1 MSTAR
6 TGPDR
11 LRFSCSCS
19 RAETRWAPITPEPMR
34 LCMGAPPPGDRQ
46 PEARVRP
53 AATARSERSGGDAAS
68 PRLSSR
74 PRPACHQE
82 LRLLALL
89 DPRSLG
95 GRAQRYGGQA
105 GPPDRAPTGRAALP
119 PHRVRLGLTAIR
131 PHQPPGPACP
141 ASPLRL
147 VRQGLCHRSG
157 PRDRTSPMPSTSRGL
172 GAPGFLDRRGI
183 RRTTLIKVTSA
194 PDPAPIARSE
204 APGLLTAIGNG
215 IAIMADHACE
225 HHLCAERRDA
235 DHRSPETCV
244 ADQASSYAPAVL
256 PADVGGVAMVVPRP
270 ADHPP
275 APEPGTADDG
285 PHRLGTVRASGQAPP
300 PLSPPQIRRRDGRPS
315 LGCG

>member
-1 MSTAR
+1 M
-6 TGPDR
+6 
-11 LRFSCSCS
+11 
-19 RAETRWAPITPEPMR
+19 
-34 LCMGAPPPGDRQ
+34 Q
-46 PEARVRP
+46 
-53 AATARSERSGGDAAS
+53 
-68 PRLSSR
+68 
-74 PRPACHQE
+74 
-82 LRLLALL
+82 
-89 DPRSLG
+89 
-95 GRAQRYGGQA
+95 
-105 GPPDRAPTGRAALP
+105 
-119 PHRVRLGLTAIR
+119 
-131 PHQPPGPACP
+131 
-141 ASPLRL
+141 
-147 VRQGLCHRSG
+147 
-157 PRDRTSPMPSTSRGL
+157 STSRGL

-275 APEPGTADDG
+275 APRTGD
-285 PHRLGTVRASGQAPP
+285 
-300 PLSPPQIRRRDGRPS
+300 
-315 LGCG
+315 C